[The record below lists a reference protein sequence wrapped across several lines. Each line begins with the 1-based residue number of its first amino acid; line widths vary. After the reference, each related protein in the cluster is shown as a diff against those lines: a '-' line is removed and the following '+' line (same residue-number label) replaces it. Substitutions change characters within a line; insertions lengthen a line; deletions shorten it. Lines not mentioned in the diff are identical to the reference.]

1 MTTAVYLG
9 WATTASASR
18 SVIHSFEHREYC
30 LAFRLGT
37 EKRRYGKFPRGP
49 VGGTSR
55 ARDPVGAP
63 GPYRFVE
70 LGRGR
75 VDLGA
80 VFAALGEI
88 SFTGWAIAELDEVT
102 DPARTA
108 KESAEL
114 SNRRLKK
121 TRA

>member
-1 MTTAVYLG
+1 
-9 WATTASASR
+9 
-18 SVIHSFEHREYC
+18 
-30 LAFRLGT
+30 
-37 EKRRYGKFPRGP
+37 
-49 VGGTSR
+49 
-55 ARDPVGAP
+55 
-63 GPYRFVE
+63 VE